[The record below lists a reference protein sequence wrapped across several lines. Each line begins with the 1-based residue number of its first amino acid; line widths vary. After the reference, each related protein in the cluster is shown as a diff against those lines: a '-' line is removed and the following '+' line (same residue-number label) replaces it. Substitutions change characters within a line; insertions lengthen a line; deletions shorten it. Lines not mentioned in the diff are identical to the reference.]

1 MPDSEVISVW
11 RLRGDP
17 DTRLVCSPLCKN
29 NENLDQEYTKYCLVF
44 FLFILVYF
52 GRLCEYI
59 LGLFWYILVYFFIV
73 KMLFS
78 IIWYIFRVYF
88 LFNTV

>member
-59 LGLFWYILVYFFIV
+59 LGLFWYILVRAVQGLKKVVKFRIFF
-73 KMLFS
+73 L
-78 IIWYIFRVYF
+78 
-88 LFNTV
+88 

>member
-1 MPDSEVISVW
+1 MK
-11 RLRGDP
+11 
-17 DTRLVCSPLCKN
+17 PLWKN

-52 GRLCEYI
+52 GRLCRYI
-59 LGLFWYILVYFFIV
+59 LGMFWYILIYFFLV

-78 IIWYIFRVYF
+78 YSIIQNFLVYILS
-88 LFNTV
+88 LFFV